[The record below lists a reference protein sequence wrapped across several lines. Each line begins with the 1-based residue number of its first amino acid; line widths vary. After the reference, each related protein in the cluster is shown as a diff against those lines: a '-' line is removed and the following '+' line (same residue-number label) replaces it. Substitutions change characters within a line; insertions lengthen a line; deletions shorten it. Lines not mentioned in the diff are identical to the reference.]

1 MADKTNAIDQRG
13 QYELVGSDTA
23 TASSGAATLN
33 RYAGRIT
40 SESLTTAAA
49 GEYTLTLTN
58 DRIEAT
64 DIILW
69 TVGYGSSTTGTPGQG
84 GCTVSAGQAVFTV
97 TNLHASAAFNGTLVV
112 GFNIYKTA

>member
-1 MADKTNAIDQRG
+1 MDKMNAIDQRG
-13 QYELVGSDTA
+13 QYELLSNGTA

-33 RYAGRIT
+33 TFNGRVT
-40 SESLTTAAA
+40 TESLSTAAA
-49 GEYTLTLTN
+49 AEYTLTLTN
-58 DRIEAT
+58 NKIEAT
-64 DIILW
+64 DIVLW
-69 TVGYGSSTTGTPGQG
+69 TVGNGTSTTGTPGQG